1 MLLAVVSII
10 LSPQPSLFS
19 YVWNKATEKV
29 NDLLQKSAAFTF
41 ILKNIRNKQPTQFF
55 LSSHLRHLMGSYLLP
70 FLLSISKFIYFVSS
84 PPIKCAELS
93 SLYRR
98 HHKACQATTPP
109 TFCWNILKNAAGILN
124 HSNPKSAPSLCCT
137 KCAQVE
143 HLVLDDSRCIWYL
156 YHQQLPVKYYINRE
170 KCQRPDYFFLKGY
183 NKIFSTVIN
192 IGEQLFM
199 LESKYDQYQRVSGFH
214 WHREGDL
221 GTGCLLFP
229 FGLKLLQKQE
239 YLSSTGLFLK
249 VSCISLNLPQKTL

>member
-156 YHQQLPVKYYINRE
+156 YHQQLSVKYYINRE
-170 KCQRPDYFFLKGY
+170 KCQRPDYFFWRG
-183 NKIFSTVIN
+183 IIRFSLLLLTLVSSCLCWKVNMIN
-192 IGEQLFM
+192 I
-199 LESKYDQYQRVSGFH
+199 
-214 WHREGDL
+214 REFQAFTDTEKVIWGQAVFCFPLDL
-221 GTGCLLFP
+221 NS
-229 FGLKLLQKQE
+229 
-239 YLSSTGLFLK
+239 YRNRS
-249 VSCISLNLPQKTL
+249 ISVPQDYF